1 MIGLLDLDPEV
12 VEDHGSADEL
22 KYLKLQMADQQGC
35 APDAMVKMTIWA
47 KRGILSFEP
56 QNPDPILLEMLDT
69 DQYTRIR
76 I

>member
-35 APDAMVKMTIWA
+35 APDAMVKMTI
-47 KRGILSFEP
+47 
-56 QNPDPILLEMLDT
+56 
-69 DQYTRIR
+69 
-76 I
+76 